1 MLTYIEVESNVDS
14 EITKNFI
21 SNSRLIGNILLC
33 VSITL
38 TLSLKDIVVDFGFWE
53 EFNMSRY
60 VFFEFFDDIILLF
73 GI

>member
-1 MLTYIEVESNVDS
+1 MRCQSNLAETV
-14 EITKNFI
+14 
-21 SNSRLIGNILLC
+21 
-33 VSITL
+33 
-38 TLSLKDIVVDFGFWE
+38 IVVDFGFWE